1 MLFHLSKSA
10 LQYLI
15 STSTLA
21 LTLILTLTLTSFYSC
36 SPQHNP
42 QNINLAV
49 TFSGDAQIEVGGP
62 YVGAEFHHSCP
73 APQRFS
79 FFYPIANSIDMSTDY
94 WFRDTTFAVEVG
106 LKIGNGEWTDIKRQS
121 AKFDLTPYNVKF
133 YQDNIQIAYQFC
145 KDKPV
150 MVITY
155 TLKNSGDQNKVF
167 ELKTSLNSTI
177 RTCHTYRRI
186 QAERT
191 EYDSTNL
198 STVAHYSDAEIEN
211 IVLFVA
217 NATAKPIEAGS
228 DEEAIAFLYRE
239 ELAPAE
245 QTQIVQLVGSSFTHE
260 VQDFVVHTIKN
271 YHSEIK
277 KYENYIISKAVREY
291 SFNTGDPA
299 FDRSVYWAKAMLA
312 SLEHYIDG
320 EFIPMP
326 CPAEYNFYFT
336 HDMLVTDLAAVNF
349 DLPRVKRD
357 LDFLLDHATD
367 DFIIPHAYY
376 WKDGDFRTEYADS
389 NNWNHFWFIQVAASY
404 LRHSDDEQMLRRCYP
419 YLKKSL
425 EYALHSREDDGLLY
439 AYYLD
444 GWDIG
449 HNFGPRAF
457 MTIMAIKGIRDFVYI
472 SAALQ
477 KNIQKLPEYELM
489 ADEMETA
496 LEQKLWSEE
505 SGFLM
510 NFYENGDL
518 DPHYYAGSLLAAH
531 FGLLDNAKRQRLIA
545 NAGEKL
551 VDPNI
556 GTYTVYPPDFHL
568 LGDFL
573 KFKGNEVGPP
583 YHYANGGVWN
593 HCNAWY
599 SLGLMATGQR
609 AEAAAFIR
617 KIMTLDGI
625 IKSPNG
631 QPAMYEYRCSNANDP
646 AMYGKIDKPNFLWAA
661 GWYLYT
667 LYHLYGVQENV
678 WNISIQPFL
687 PDGRDVC
694 EFDLNIA
701 GQKQNIVI
709 RNDKNQTER
718 ASAVLMKSGSAA
730 EYQFNCKTPGHP
742 CLESAEAIVLSCDY
756 NSRKGELSATLKA
769 FPGHRN
775 RVWILSPATPGDIN
789 FENRTVEN
797 YDITRV
803 GDHYRISINVIH
815 TQTDS
820 ELKIK
825 YNPM

>member
-1 MLFHLSKSA
+1 MPKMLLHLSKSA
-10 LQYLI
+10 LQFLI
-15 STSTLA
+15 STLTLA
-21 LTLILTLTLTSFYSC
+21 LTLTSFYSC
-36 SPQHNP
+36 SPKHNP

-49 TFSGDAQIEVGGP
+49 AFSGDAQIEVGGP
-62 YVGAEFHHSCP
+62 YVGASFHHSCMI
-73 APQRFS
+73 PQRIS
-79 FFYPIANSIDMSTDY
+79 FFNPIANSIDESTDY
-94 WFRDTTFAVEVG
+94 WFRDTTFAMEVG
-106 LKIGNGEWTDIKRQS
+106 LKIGVGEWIEFKRQS

-155 TLKNSGDQNKVF
+155 TLKNPGDQTEVF
-167 ELKTSLNSTI
+167 ELKTRLSNTI

-191 EYDSTNL
+191 EYDSTNFNA
-198 STVAHYSDAEIEN
+198 VAHYSDAEIEN
-211 IVLFVA
+211 IVLFIA
-217 NATAKPIEAGS
+217 NATAKPVETDL
-228 DEEAIAFLYRE
+228 DEGAISYLYSE
-239 ELAPAE
+239 ELVPNE
-245 QTQIVQLVGSSFTHE
+245 QIQIVQLVGSSFTHE
-260 VQDFVVHTIKN
+260 VRDFIAYAIKN
-271 YHSEIK
+271 YRSEVTE
-277 KYENYIISKAVREY
+277 YENFITDKAIGEY
-291 SFNTGDPA
+291 SFNTGDPV

-312 SLEHYIDG
+312 SLDHYIDG
-320 EFIPMP
+320 VLIPMP

-336 HDMLVTDLAAVNF
+336 HDVLVTDLAAVNF

-357 LDFLLDHATD
+357 LEFILKHATD

-376 WKDGDFRTEYADS
+376 WKDGAFRTEYADS

-419 YLKKSL
+419 YLQKSL
-425 EYALHSREDDGLLY
+425 DYALHSKEADGLLY

-472 SAALQ
+472 SAVLQ
-477 KNIQKLPEYELM
+477 KNIEKLPEYELM
-489 ADEMETA
+489 AEEMETA
-496 LEQKLWSEE
+496 LEQKLWSGE

-510 NFYENGDL
+510 NYYENGEL
-518 DPHYYAGSLLAAH
+518 DPHYYSGSLLAAH
-531 FGLLDNAKRQRLIA
+531 YGLLDNAKRQRLIA
-545 NAGEKL
+545 TAAENL
-551 VDPNI
+551 VDPHI
-556 GTYTVYPPDFHL
+556 GTYTVYPADFHR

-599 SLGLMATGQR
+599 SLGLMATGQP
-609 AEAAAFIR
+609 EKAAQFIR
-617 KIMTLDGI
+617 RNMTLDGI
-625 IKSPNG
+625 IDSPNG
-631 QPAMYEYRCSNANDP
+631 QPAMYEYRCSDANNP

-661 GWYLYT
+661 GWYLYA

-687 PDGRDVC
+687 PEGQSAC
-694 EFDLNIA
+694 EFDLNIE
-701 GQKQNIVI
+701 GKKKNILIQKDVSMT
-709 RNDKNQTER
+709 RT
-718 ASAVLMKSGSAA
+718 ASAIFKKSDREA
-730 EYQFNCKTPGHP
+730 EYQFTCKTPGQP
-742 CLESAEAIVLSCDY
+742 YLESAEAIVLSCDY
-756 NSRKGELSATLKA
+756 NSRKGELSAVLKA

-775 RVWILSPATPGDIN
+775 RVCILASAKPGGIN
-789 FENRTVEN
+789 FENRTIEN
-797 YDITRV
+797 YEVTRV
-803 GDHYRISINVIH
+803 GDSYRIGINVIH

-820 ELKIK
+820 ELIIK
-825 YNPM
+825 YNPR